1 MNEKLEVKC
10 DKHEMTFVVLVLENG
25 TRQLR
30 KQCMNCGKVDG
41 TIFKHSI
48 VENIEKLKEL
58 DEVMRS
64 YYDAELQS
72 LYNQRYESTK
82 DQKQIDFEAKREQR
96 KIEYA
101 NYLQSYEWKRKHKH
115 IMNKYGY
122 RCILCFKPA
131 VNVHHLTYD
140 RVYLEDERDLVAL
153 CKDCHEFVH
162 GFNKDYTIL

>member
-41 TIFKHSI
+41 TIYKHSV
-48 VENIEKLKEL
+48 VENIDLLKEL

-82 DQKQIDFEAKREQR
+82 DQKQIDFCKWFCMLTYQFLL
-96 KIEYA
+96 
-101 NYLQSYEWKRKHKH
+101 YLQ
-115 IMNKYGY
+115 
-122 RCILCFKPA
+122 
-131 VNVHHLTYD
+131 
-140 RVYLEDERDLVAL
+140 
-153 CKDCHEFVH
+153 
-162 GFNKDYTIL
+162 